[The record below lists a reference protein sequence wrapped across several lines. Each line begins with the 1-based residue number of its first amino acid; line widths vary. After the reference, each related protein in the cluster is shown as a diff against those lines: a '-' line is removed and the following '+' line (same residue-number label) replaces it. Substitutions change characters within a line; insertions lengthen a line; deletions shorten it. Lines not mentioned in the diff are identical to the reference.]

1 VLIACFLFYTQQ
13 RVGDSLQRKLVVAIA
28 ERDKQIAA
36 FKEVN
41 KTVAREVRST
51 WEGMIEAWV
60 KDDTGTVMNPFV
72 LERKGK

>member
-1 VLIACFLFYTQQ
+1 
-13 RVGDSLQRKLVVAIA
+13 VAIA

-41 KTVAREVRST
+41 KTVSREVRAL

-60 KDDTGTVMNPFV
+60 KDDTGTVANPFV
-72 LERKGK
+72 LARKGMSQRLPRAGRY